1 MELTRESFKKE
12 VAEFKKEF
20 KEDVFSVAEKSLT
33 LEKRGNVGV
42 LIFDQYQEKANKL
55 SSPNMLRLFELCTQI
70 EEDKSI
76 EALVILSR
84 KPTIFIAGADI
95 SEIQRMARGEATAET
110 LMKLQAVF
118 TYLENLPIPTV
129 AAIHGACMGG
139 GTELS
144 LACD

>member
-1 MELTRESFKKE
+1 M
-12 VAEFKKEF
+12 
-20 KEDVFSVAEKSLT
+20 
-33 LEKRGNVGV
+33 
-42 LIFDQYQEKANKL
+42 
-55 SSPNMLRLFELCTQI
+55 
-70 EEDKSI
+70 
-76 EALVILSR
+76 VISR

-118 TYLENLPIPTV
+118 TYLESLPIPTI

-144 LACD
+144 LACDYRMASDGPETKIALPELTLLRAAHK